1 MSKPHFDLIIVG
13 GGLVGASLACALCN
27 TNLRI
32 AVIEKHSFNDQSQP
46 SFDERTIALTW
57 ASRLIFESLGVWK
70 DIKTEAGAIKSIHIS
85 DRGHFGTTRLNT
97 AHVGTEALG
106 YVVPTRK
113 IGAVLYD
120 KLKRSANI
128 EIICPDEVSDSKS
141 SPSEIICETLNGR
154 RIHGKL
160 AILAD
165 GGRSD
170 IGKQNNLF
178 NDVEK
183 YSQQALISI
192 VESDRISEQTA
203 YERFTEHGPLALL
216 PMTDNRYALA
226 WTLPSI
232 EAARL
237 MSSTDIEFLSEL
249 QSAFG
254 DRVGTFIRTGLR
266 AVYPLS
272 LGHLEKI
279 HQNRM
284 LAIGNA
290 AHIVHPVAGQGF
302 NLGLRDVAEF
312 VDYMESCVELSEDPG
327 ENINLEKYSAQRQKQ
342 VNRVVRF
349 TDGLITMFTANSHG
363 VSLARNIGLNAI
375 DMSTQSKRF
384 LLKKTMGIDGQLP
397 RLIREA
403 CEA

>member
-1 MSKPHFDLIIVG
+1 MSKSHFDLIIVG
-13 GGLVGASLACALCN
+13 GGLVGASLACSLCD
-27 TNLRI
+27 TQIRI
-32 AVIEKHSFNDQSQP
+32 ALIEKYAFDDQSQP

-57 ASRLIFESLGVWK
+57 ASRLIFESLGIWG
-70 DIKTEAGAIKSIHIS
+70 DINTEAGAIKSIHIS
-85 DRGHFGTTRLNT
+85 DRGHFGTTRLNAT
-97 AHVGTEALG
+97 LVDTEALG

-113 IGAVLYD
+113 IGSALYA
-120 KLKRSANI
+120 KLKQALNI
-128 EIICPDEVSDSKS
+128 EIICPDEVCDTKS
-141 SPSEIICETLNGR
+141 SSSEIICDTLNGR

-170 IGKQNNLF
+170 IGKDNNLF

-183 YSQQALISI
+183 YSQQALVSI
-192 VESDRISEQTA
+192 VEADRTSQQIA

-226 WTLPSI
+226 WTLPSK
-232 EAARL
+232 EATRL
-237 MSSTDIEFLSEL
+237 VSSTDHEFLSEL
-249 QSAFG
+249 QGAFG
-254 DRVGTFIRTGLR
+254 DRVGTFIRTGSR
-266 AVYPLS
+266 TVYPLS
-272 LGHLEKI
+272 LGHLEKV

-312 VDYMESCVELSEDPG
+312 VDYMEHCIEVNEDPG
-327 ENINLEKYSAQRQKQ
+327 ESLNLEKYSIQRQKQ

-349 TDGLITMFTANSHG
+349 TDGLISMFTADSHS

-375 DMSTQSKRF
+375 DMSPRSKRF
-384 LLKKTMGIDGQLP
+384 LLKKTMGINGRLP
-397 RLIREA
+397 RIIKEA
-403 CEA
+403 SKA